1 MGGWLLYSAP
11 AHNSR
16 TDTAIMLCK
25 QRKHGTKDP
34 LLANIGA
41 LQTHR
46 EQQAVDSEGHRWQDH
61 KMQTSNA
68 CLEGLIIIE

>member
-1 MGGWLLYSAP
+1 
-11 AHNSR
+11 
-16 TDTAIMLCK
+16 MLCK

-46 EQQAVDSEGHRWQDH
+46 EQAVDSEGHRWQDH

-68 CLEGLIIIE
+68 YLEGLVIIE